1 MAKFVYVYAG
11 GRRAETPEAQE
22 QQMQAWTTWLG
33 GLGDSVVDAGAP
45 FGASTTVKSG
55 GSAAGTASGLGGYSI
70 VEADSLDAAAKS
82 ADGCPI
88 LTSGGNVE
96 VYEALTM

>member
-33 GLGDSVVDAGAP
+33 GLGDAVTDVGNP
-45 FGASTTVKSG
+45 FGASASVKSG
-55 GSAAGTASGLGGYSI
+55 GSSAGAVTGLGGYTI
-70 VEADSLDAAAKS
+70 IDAESLDAATAR

-88 LTSGGNVE
+88 LSSGGSVE
-96 VYEALTM
+96 VYEALAM

>member
-22 QQMQAWTTWLG
+22 QQMQAWGRWLT
-33 GLGDSVVDAGAP
+33 GLGEAVADAGAP
-45 FGASTTVKSG
+45 FGASTTVKTG
-55 GSAAGTASGLGGYSI
+55 GSAAGAVSALGGYSI
-70 VEADSLDAAAKS
+70 IEAESLDAAAAK

-88 LTSGGNVE
+88 LSSGGSVE
-96 VYEALTM
+96 VYEALAM

>member
-22 QQMQAWTTWLG
+22 QQMQAWGTWLA
-33 GLGDSVVDAGAP
+33 GLGDTVTDAGAP
-45 FGASTTVKSG
+45 FGASVTVKSG
-55 GSAAGTASGLGGYSI
+55 GSSAGTASALGGYTI
-70 VEADSLDAAAKS
+70 IEAESLDAAAAK

-88 LTSGGNVE
+88 LSSGGTVE
-96 VYEALTM
+96 VYEALAM

>member
-22 QQMQAWTTWLG
+22 QQMQAWTTWIA
-33 GLGDSVVDAGAP
+33 GLGDAVTDVGNP
-45 FGASTTVKSG
+45 FGASATVKPG
-55 GSAAGTASGLGGYSI
+55 GSSAGNLSGLGGYSI
-70 VEADSLDAAAKS
+70 IEAESLDAATAK

-88 LTSGGNVE
+88 LNSGGAVE
-96 VYEALTM
+96 VYEALSM